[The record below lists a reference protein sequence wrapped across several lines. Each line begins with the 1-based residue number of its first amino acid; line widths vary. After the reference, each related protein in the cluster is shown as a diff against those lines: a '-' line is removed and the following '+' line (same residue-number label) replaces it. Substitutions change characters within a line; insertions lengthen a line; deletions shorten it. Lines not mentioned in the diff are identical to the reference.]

1 MNRATVSQTD
11 LDATPAHGIAVA
23 ERKTGVSQHL
33 LRAWERRYAAV
44 QPVRDE
50 AGQRLYS
57 DRDLERIRLLKA
69 VCAGGRRIGQVATLD
84 SPALHDLA
92 TGDARDTISLET
104 ASREAGAVGVAGSD
118 AGRYLDAALEHVS
131 RFSGDS
137 AHRVLMRA
145 VVALGPRAFI
155 EDVATPLLRKV
166 GADWELGLI
175 RPAEEHAI
183 SVAMRRVLAWLMDAL
198 PARSRAPLIVFG
210 TTPNQ
215 RHEFGAMLAAA
226 ATAASDYRVLYLG
239 GDLPG
244 DEIAHAA
251 VIAGADAVGISVVGA
266 VDVTAFARDME
277 LLRQTLPDSI
287 PIVLGGAAAVE
298 VAHVVANS
306 GAVIIHNLAEWDA
319 WLSSTLPVF
328 TGALL

>member
-1 MNRATVSQTD
+1 MNNTAVAPTD
-11 LDATPAHGIAVA
+11 LDATPTHGIAVA
-23 ERKTGVSQHL
+23 ERKTGVAQHL
-33 LRAWERRYAAV
+33 LRAWERRYAAI

-69 VCAGGRRIGQVATLD
+69 VCAGGRRIGQIAALD

-92 TGDARDTISLET
+92 RGDASDHASLAA
-104 ASREAGAVGVAGSD
+104 ASFGAGAIGVAGTD
-118 AGRYLDAALEHVS
+118 AERYLDAALENVT

-145 VVALGPRAFI
+145 AVALGPRAFI
-155 EDVATPLLRKV
+155 DDVAAPLLRRV

-175 RPAEEHAI
+175 RPVEEHAI
-183 SVAMRRVLAWLMDAL
+183 SIAMRRVLTWLMDAL
-198 PARSRAPLIVFG
+198 PARSRSPLIVFG

-251 VIAGADAVGISVVGA
+251 VIAGADAVGISVVGT

-277 LLRQTLPDSI
+277 LLREALPDSI
-287 PIVLGGAAAVE
+287 PIVLGGAAAGE
-298 VAHVVANS
+298 VSAAVANS
-306 GAVIIHNLAEWDA
+306 GAVIIHSLAEWDA

-328 TGALL
+328 AGALP